1 MRLGR
6 LNELDEHPAGV
17 LGVQEVDP
25 RISGA
30 DARLVIQNPHTR
42 GTQLIGQCIDIGD
55 PVGQLLQA
63 RSLGVQKL
71 ADGEDACSGD
81 IS

>member
-25 RISGA
+25 RIRGLIREFAVPMRGSSY
-30 DARLVIQNPHTR
+30 RTR
-42 GTQLIGQCIDIGD
+42 T
-55 PVGQLLQA
+55 PAA
-63 RSLGVQKL
+63 RS
-71 ADGEDACSGD
+71 
-81 IS
+81 